1 MFRGGKIPDIEGYQ
15 SPIQQYV
22 DDMTMRMENNVC
34 TAVQKVGIHVDK
46 EELIKALRY
55 DRQQYDKGY
64 ADGYSKGYEQGRK
77 EALESIKEY
86 VNKEV

>member
-22 DDMTMRMENNVC
+22 DDMCLKMENDVY
-34 TAVQKVGIHVDK
+34 TAVQNVGIYVDK
-46 EELIKALRY
+46 EELIKALSY
-55 DRQQYDKGY
+55 DRGQWEKGY
-64 ADGYSKGYEQGRK
+64 ANGYSEGYEQGRK

>member
-22 DDMTMRMENNVC
+22 SDMSLKMENDVY
-34 TAVQKVGIHVDK
+34 TAVQNVGIYVDK
-46 EELIKALRY
+46 EELIKALSY
-55 DRQQYDKGY
+55 DRGQWEQGY
-64 ADGYSKGYEQGRK
+64 ANGYSEGYEQGRK

>member
-15 SPIQQYV
+15 SPIQQYIS
-22 DDMTMRMENNVC
+22 DMSMKIENDVC
-34 TAVQKVGIHVDK
+34 TAVQKVCTYVDK

-64 ADGYSKGYEQGRK
+64 ADGYSNGYEQGRK

>member
-15 SPIQQYV
+15 SPIQQYIS
-22 DDMTMRMENNVC
+22 DMSMKMENDVC
-34 TAVQKVGIHVDK
+34 TAVQNVGIYVDK

-64 ADGYSKGYEQGRK
+64 ADGYSNGYEQGRK

>member
-22 DDMTMRMENNVC
+22 SDMTMKMENDVC

-64 ADGYSKGYEQGRK
+64 ADGYSNGYEQGLK
-77 EALESIKEY
+77 ETLESIKKY
-86 VNKEV
+86 LNREV

>member
-22 DDMTMRMENNVC
+22 DDMTMKMENNVC

-46 EELIKALRY
+46 EELIKALSY
-55 DRQQYDKGY
+55 DREQYDKGY
-64 ADGYSKGYEQGRK
+64 ADGYSNGYEQGRK
-77 EALESIKEY
+77 EALKSIKEY

>member
-22 DDMTMRMENNVC
+22 DDMTMKMENNVC
-34 TAVQKVGIHVDK
+34 TAVQKVGIYVDK

-64 ADGYSKGYEQGRK
+64 ADGYSNGYEQGRK
-77 EALESIKEY
+77 EAIESIKEY
-86 VNKEV
+86 VNKE

>member
-1 MFRGGKIPDIEGYQ
+1 MFRGGKIPDSEGYQ

-22 DDMTMRMENNVC
+22 SDMSMQIDNDVC
-34 TAVQKVGIHVDK
+34 TAVQKVGIYVDK

-64 ADGYSKGYEQGRK
+64 ADGYSAAMETVQKALLGDVK
-77 EALESIKEY
+77 E
-86 VNKEV
+86 

>member
-15 SPIQQYV
+15 SPIQQIV
-22 DDMTMRMENNVC
+22 SDMSLKMENDIYTAAQKVC
-34 TAVQKVGIHVDK
+34 TYVDK
-46 EELIKALRY
+46 EELIKALSY
-55 DRQQYDKGY
+55 DRGQWEQGY
-64 ADGYSKGYEQGRK
+64 ANGYSEGYEQGRK

>member
-1 MFRGGKIPDIEGYQ
+1 MFRGGKIPDFEGNQ
-15 SPIQQYV
+15 SPIQQIV
-22 DDMTMRMENNVC
+22 SDMSLKMENDVY
-34 TAVQKVGIHVDK
+34 TAVQNVGIYVDK

-64 ADGYSKGYEQGRK
+64 ADGYSSGYEQGRK